1 MSVKN
6 NQIKISVAIA
16 TFNEEKNIRYCLN
29 SIKNWADEII
39 IFDGS
44 STDKTVEIA
53 RNLGATVFVV
63 DNPPHFHTNKQKAID
78 KCKNSWIFQLDADEE
93 LTSQLKEE
101 IAKVISDPENKYS
114 GFYIPR
120 RNYFLAHWMKK
131 TANYPDP
138 VIRLFKKG
146 TGKVPAKNTH
156 EQIEISGSVGWLKN
170 EMLHYG
176 DVSFT
181 RYLIRANRYSTMD
194 ARYLK
199 RDNIK
204 ITFRFTFK
212 YLFLYPLK
220 TFLLLYFRHQ
230 GFRDG
235 MAGFAFSLYSSVHF
249 ISTYLKYYESTNQSI
264 DRPEPLDYWA

>member
-6 NQIKISVAIA
+6 NQTKISVAIA
-16 TFNEEKNIRYCLN
+16 TFNEEKNIRFCLD
-29 SIKNWADEII
+29 SIKGWADEII

-53 RNLGATVFVV
+53 RGMGAKVFIV

-78 KCKNSWIFQLDADEE
+78 KCKNNWIFQLDADEE
-93 LTSQLKEE
+93 LTSNLKEE
-101 IAKVISDPENKYS
+101 IIQIISDPNNKFHGY
-114 GFYIPR
+114 YVPR

-138 VIRLFKKG
+138 VIRLFKRG
-146 TGKVPAKNTH
+146 FAKVPVKNTH
-156 EQIEISGSVGWLKN
+156 EQIEIEGQVGWLKN
-170 EMLHYG
+170 DMLHYG

-199 RDNIK
+199 QDKVNISLGFS
-204 ITFRFTFK
+204 IK
-212 YLFLYPLK
+212 YLFLYPIK
-220 TFLLLYFRHQ
+220 TFLLLYVRHQ

-235 MAGFAFSLYSSVHF
+235 MAGFAFSLYSSIHF
-249 ISTYLKYYESTNQSI
+249 INTYLKYYESANQNI
-264 DRPEPLDYWA
+264 DRSEPLDYWA